1 MKEKMKSHAQKLSWL
16 KRLGM
21 LAAVLFC
28 LYGMG
33 FQAKAGDI
41 RIQCGDN
48 CYGVLSDTGVLTIK
62 GTGDM
67 WDFDGNGYN
76 ATDSVISNKCRYDAY
91 KVIIENG
98 ITSIGD
104 YAFFKL
110 ERLQEVS
117 IGNSVNKIGEYA
129 FYNTK
134 GLFSIDIP
142 SNVKIIKESAFCHSA
157 LYNVSFHEGLQIIGN
172 SAFNSTGIS
181 NLSLPNGL
189 SSIESYAF
197 AHCPLEKVFVPEH
210 VTIIKSDAF
219 YAWGRS
225 GMNVIFESMD
235 VMIGANAFGK
245 DDTFQ
250 VERGSTAETYA
261 RNYGLSI
268 SYIQHPY
275 VLTLDSCTGNVDSRI
290 VFSDTSIG
298 TLRNLTRKGYLFL
311 GWYNARS
318 GGIKYG
324 ATNWMPAGN
333 LTLYAHWQK
342 VTVPTCSRP
351 AVANFATRKAFI
363 SLKKVKGAKGYEYA
377 WSLKKNMKSAKHKY
391 TAKSYLTIS
400 NLKKNRVYYIRVRA
414 YRLDSTKRRVY
425 GKWSGVRAIRIRK

>member
-1 MKEKMKSHAQKLSWL
+1 MGSHILEIVLL
-16 KRLGM
+16 KT
-21 LAAVLFC
+21 F
-28 LYGMG
+28 
-33 FQAKAGDI
+33 I
-41 RIQCGDN
+41 I
-48 CYGVLSDTGVLTIK
+48 
-62 GTGDM
+62 
-67 WDFDGNGYN
+67 
-76 ATDSVISNKCRYDAY
+76 Y
-91 KVIIENG
+91 K
-98 ITSIGD
+98 
-104 YAFFKL
+104 
-110 ERLQEVS
+110 VS
-117 IGNSVNKIGEYA
+117 IGSGVKTIGYRA
-129 FYNTK
+129 FFDTS

-142 SNVKIIKESAFCHSA
+142 GNVQKIGDEAFWSSA
-157 LYNVSFHEGLQIIGN
+157 LYSVQLHEGLKTIGEG
-172 SAFNSTGIS
+172 AFGSTKIT
-181 NLSLPNGL
+181 NIVLPDGL
-189 SSIESYAF
+189 ASVESKAF
-197 AHCPLEKVFVPEH
+197 SCCPLKTISVPEH
-210 VTIIKSDAF
+210 IAIIKSNSFECVKA
-219 YAWGRS
+219 
-225 GMNVIFESMD
+225 NVTFESMD
-235 VMIGANAFGK
+235 VMIGAGAFSK
-245 DDTFQ
+245 DASFR

-333 LTLYAHWQK
+333 LTLYAHWKK